1 MSQTSQKTFT
11 IFCRQANGK
20 GTTNIFAVQADDL
33 ESATQSGIEQCAED
47 WACDESSIHILGVA
61 EGDVTIL
68 EWNDQAA

>member
-11 IFCRQANGK
+11 IFCRNADGK

-33 ESATQSGIEQCAED
+33 ESASQAGIEQCAED
-47 WACDESSIHILGVA
+47 WDCDESEIHILGVA

-68 EWNDQAA
+68 QWSDLAA